1 MPNPKKKQKRAQ
13 QRYLCIC
20 EGQQEILYMK
30 HLGSLLRNSQKPIA
44 FRCVEGT
51 TSVLSRYASYA
62 FDKAVLFDH
71 DCKKAQFIQQIEACD
86 AAEKRR
92 TNRQEPH
99 TYHAYSNLNF
109 DLWLAMH
116 SPNYKGVGAA
126 HKTDAYHKLVRVCFG
141 LDAEANIKEERVI
154 RDILK
159 QITLDNVKL
168 AIHRAEEIRAQ
179 KLESDKH
186 QAGNTDW
193 YDNPDFSID
202 KFLKSVLED
211 AGETF

>member
-1 MPNPKKKQKRAQ
+1 MPKLYRAQ
-13 QRYLCIC
+13 YFCIC
-20 EGQQEILYMK
+20 EGQQEELYLD
-30 HLGSLLRNSQKPIA
+30 HLGALLKTPQRSVKFKHI
-44 FRCVEGT
+44 RGT
-51 TSVLSRYASYA
+51 AADLKRGDPFGY
-62 FDKAVLFDH
+62 DKAVLFDH
-71 DCKKAQFIQQIEACD
+71 DCKKARFIQQIEACD
-86 AAEKRR
+86 KAEKGR
-92 TNRQEPH
+92 TNRQDPH

-126 HKTDAYHKLVRVCFG
+126 NKTDAYHKLVRVCFG

-193 YDNPDFSID
+193 YDNPDFSIGQ
-202 KFLKSVLED
+202 FLKKVLED

>member
-1 MPNPKKKQKRAQ
+1 MPKLYRAQ
-13 QRYLCIC
+13 YFCIC
-20 EGQQEILYMK
+20 EGQQEELYLD
-30 HLGSLLRNSQKPIA
+30 HLGALLKTPQRTVKFKHI
-44 FRCVEGT
+44 RGT
-51 TSVLSRYASYA
+51 AADLKRGDPFGY
-62 FDKAVLFDH
+62 DKAVLFDH
-71 DCKKAQFIQQIEACD
+71 DCKKARFIQQIEACD

-109 DLWLAMH
+109 DLWLALH

-202 KFLKSVLED
+202 KFLKSVLKD

>member
-1 MPNPKKKQKRAQ
+1 MSKLYRAQ
-13 QRYLCIC
+13 YFCIC
-20 EGQQEILYMK
+20 EGQQEELYLD
-30 HLGSLLRNSQKPIA
+30 HLGALLKTPQRTVKFKHI
-44 FRCVEGT
+44 RGT
-51 TSVLSRYASYA
+51 AEDLKRGAPFGY
-62 FDKAVLFDH
+62 DKVVLFDH
-71 DCKKAQFIQQIEACD
+71 DCKEAQFIQQIEACD

-92 TNRQEPH
+92 TNRQDPH

-109 DLWLAMH
+109 DLWLALH

>member
-1 MPNPKKKQKRAQ
+1 MPKLYRAQ
-13 QRYLCIC
+13 YFCIC
-20 EGQQEILYMK
+20 EGQQEELYLD
-30 HLGSLLRNSQKPIA
+30 HLGALLKTPQRTVKFKHI
-44 FRCVEGT
+44 RGT
-51 TSVLSRYASYA
+51 AADLKRGDPFGY
-62 FDKAVLFDH
+62 DKAVLFDH
-71 DCKKAQFIQQIEACD
+71 DCKKARFIQQIEACD

-92 TNRQEPH
+92 SNRQESH